1 MMRGGGAMAG
11 GEWWRVDGPWRVL
24 GRSGREKGEAESVY
38 APEVPVEPPAQ
49 KEPDAARLIDRAA
62 PGLSAKDFPGWD
74 SVAFDF
80 PEAGPIPEQRVE
92 ETEGEVEA
100 GAEVGVGVQPRAAWL
115 AGRRP
120 SVLVLVAALA
130 LVAGALT
137 GQLIAMLAG
146 WGLAYLTRLGDLTRK
161 FAVLGIPL
169 ITMTGSTVWFWG
181 RAQGRWGSPLAPG
194 AQLSHETWAAA
205 PAVLRLAAG
214 LSALFLLAVTL
225 RRRPNAQ

>member
-1 MMRGGGAMAG
+1 MAG

-24 GRSGREKGEAESVY
+24 GRSGREEGEAESVY
-38 APEVPVEPPAQ
+38 APEVPVAPPVQ
-49 KEPDAARLIDRAA
+49 KEPDAGV
-62 PGLSAKDFPGWD
+62 PGISAKDFPGWD
-74 SVAFDF
+74 SVVFDF
-80 PEAGPIPEQRVE
+80 PEAAPIPEQRVE
-92 ETEGEVEA
+92 EETAQAEA
-100 GAEVGVGVQPRAAWL
+100 ETVAGVQPRVAFL

-146 WGLAYLTRLGDLTRK
+146 WGLAYLAPRLGDLTRK

-169 ITMTGSTVWFWG
+169 VTMTGSTVWFWG
-181 RAQGRWGSPLAPG
+181 RAHGRWGSPLAPG

-205 PAVLRLAAG
+205 PGVLRLAAL

-225 RRRPNAQ
+225 RRRPEVT